1 LYRFLVISSLLLFVS
16 VNSYAVD
23 SPTKSLPPLPN
34 DTSTEEYTPF
44 IEKGDRALPVSPEI
58 SKTKIDLPP
67 LPKPVDEPAIS
78 ETKKSETLPAGTPP
92 KAIEAKKQDNP
103 GTPPALPTSPAV
115 STEAKAPA
123 PIISAPPVAPEKP
136 PAVVNPAPTEQATA
150 PVTAPVVPPQ
160 PATTPAPV
168 AKTITPQ
175 QGRVIQ
181 PQAPQQQA
189 PPHVHNIPPKEPAK
203 EVKIVKK
210 TDPLQE
216 RFIRDEVL
224 LLSFAEDDIILGML
238 SSKGRLDQMEGA
250 AYIRLYEKS
259 IEEAKTREKGRNNTW
274 FILSRSK
281 EEPVSLPKKYLFK
294 ISVDDIEKSNLT
306 DLRILANNYSILDM
320 IDKQGNSLLHIASF
334 NDNPAIT
341 KWLIMR
347 GIDINMLNHKGASAL
362 DIAENRQYWRI
373 YNLLEQAGAQ
383 Q

>member
-1 LYRFLVISSLLLFVS
+1 
-16 VNSYAVD
+16 
-23 SPTKSLPPLPN
+23 
-34 DTSTEEYTPF
+34 
-44 IEKGDRALPVSPEI
+44 
-58 SKTKIDLPP
+58 
-67 LPKPVDEPAIS
+67 
-78 ETKKSETLPAGTPP
+78 
-92 KAIEAKKQDNP
+92 
-103 GTPPALPTSPAV
+103 
-115 STEAKAPA
+115 
-123 PIISAPPVAPEKP
+123 
-136 PAVVNPAPTEQATA
+136 
-150 PVTAPVVPPQ
+150 
-160 PATTPAPV
+160 
-168 AKTITPQ
+168 
-175 QGRVIQ
+175 
-181 PQAPQQQA
+181 
-189 PPHVHNIPPKEPAK
+189 
-203 EVKIVKK
+203 
-210 TDPLQE
+210 
-216 RFIRDEVL
+216 
-224 LLSFAEDDIILGML
+224 ML